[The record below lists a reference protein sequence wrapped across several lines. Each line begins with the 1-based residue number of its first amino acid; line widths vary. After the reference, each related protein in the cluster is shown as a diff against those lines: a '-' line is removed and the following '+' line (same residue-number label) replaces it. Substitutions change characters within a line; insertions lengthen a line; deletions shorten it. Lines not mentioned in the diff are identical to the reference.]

1 MSEEVLN
8 MIFEN
13 KKENELKKALK
24 RFIEEYGVEKTYL
37 FLSTNNQ
44 ILLNSCNIDENE
56 FNQILFKNYMLS
68 PEGLDNINM
77 ERLSEQEKTS
87 VNMFKA
93 TMRCNNFDSAFYIFS
108 NKRIVYQLLC
118 MLYVND
124 LAKNE
129 KVDNKRFNNEGV
141 IQRIVYLKSKDLSF
155 HREKDVMIR
164 QKVSKK

>member
-24 RFIEEYGVEKTYL
+24 KFIEEYGVEKTYL
-37 FLSTNNQ
+37 FLSINNQ
-44 ILLNSCNIDENE
+44 ILLNSCDIDENE

-87 VNMFKA
+87 INMFKA

-108 NKRIVYQLLC
+108 SRRIVYQLLC
-118 MLYVND
+118 MLYVSD
-124 LAKNE
+124 LSKNE
-129 KVDNKRFNNEGV
+129 KVDNKHFNNEGV

-155 HREKDVMIR
+155 HREKDIKVR

>member
-1 MSEEVLN
+1 MNEEVLK

-13 KKENELKKALK
+13 KNEERLKKALK
-24 RFIEEYGVEKTYL
+24 KFITDYGVEKTYL

-44 ILLNSCNIDENE
+44 ILLNACNINENE

-68 PEGLDNINM
+68 TDGLDNINM
-77 ERLSEQEKTS
+77 ERLSEQERIS
-87 VNMFKA
+87 IRMFKTA
-93 TMRCNNFDSAFYIFS
+93 MRCNNFDSAFYIFS

-129 KVDNKRFNNEGV
+129 TVDNKRFNNEGV